1 MKRQAKKAQKEKA
14 AAAKP
19 SVPVNKSEEASNG
32 NGFLDS
38 NLTEEEKLVQ
48 RLEHD
53 LDLNAKARAVTG
65 VLGVSPKSRDIK
77 IDNFSIMFHGYEIL
91 TDTKLE
97 LNCGQR
103 YGKRAFCA
111 VLQNHFLFERTPLDS
126 IRNSPFA
133 SILISNSSSS
143 NSLDRPERLR

>member
-1 MKRQAKKAQKEKA
+1 MSSVSKLKRQAKKAEKEKKA
-14 AAAKP
+14 ASSAKA
-19 SVPVNKSEEASNG
+19 SVVIDKREEVSNG
-32 NGFLDS
+32 NGFLEA

-103 YGKRAFCA
+103 YGKRLL
-111 VLQNHFLFERTPLDS
+111 VLLFSL
-126 IRNSPFA
+126 
-133 SILISNSSSS
+133 LI
-143 NSLDRPERLR
+143 

>member
-1 MKRQAKKAQKEKA
+1 MSSVSKLKRQAKKAEKEKKA
-14 AAAKP
+14 AATTKA
-19 SVPVNKSEEASNG
+19 SVVVDKREVVPNG
-32 NGFLDS
+32 NGVLDS

-77 IDNFSIMFHGYEIL
+77 IDNFSIMFHGFEIL

-103 YGKRAFCA
+103 YGKR
-111 VLQNHFLFERTPLDS
+111 LSLFLN
-126 IRNSPFA
+126 RNSKDHHLFF
-133 SILISNSSSS
+133 
-143 NSLDRPERLR
+143 

>member
-1 MKRQAKKAQKEKA
+1 M
-14 AAAKP
+14 
-19 SVPVNKSEEASNG
+19 NKDEEASNG

-77 IDNFSIMFHGYEIL
+77 IDDFSIMFHGFEIL

-97 LNCGQR
+97 LNFGQR
-103 YGKRAFCA
+103 YGKRAF
-111 VLQNHFLFERTPLDS
+111 
-126 IRNSPFA
+126 
-133 SILISNSSSS
+133 
-143 NSLDRPERLR
+143 